1 MGPQSQGD
9 SDGNVLQLC
18 VVETFRLGDLV
29 YLTAFL
35 YGLRRAVPDA
45 RIRVVTGA
53 AGRAFAFPEDLAVE
67 VAAADWPW
75 GNAGWWR
82 RPLRSMCAVL
92 DARRH
97 LAEMTGPWVGLD
109 PRGDIRHKYLLRL
122 LKIRDVVRDS
132 TRWQG
137 LGRLLGR
144 SSRHVLEERQ
154 AYLEATCRKL
164 GIDEKVT
171 LRWPWANDI
180 RAPGENSQRV
190 ILAPEAGAPLREW
203 PQERWI
209 LLSRELRGRGW
220 KTELV
225 IHNLQWGSVDISSEF
240 DGIITGSVRD
250 LSSRLRGA
258 AVVIAVDS
266 FVGHYAAAHGIPVLS
281 LFGPTLA
288 ALWKPWGRG
297 NEVIQRDGYS
307 CRPCRQVRCVQ
318 PENNC
323 MKAIAVGEI
332 VEVLQVMF
340 GGQRQDS
347 NDAYRDSAGR
357 TRRE

>member
-1 MGPQSQGD
+1 MDAVMEPQSQFG

-45 RIRVVTGA
+45 RIRVVTGP
-53 AGRAFAFPEDLAVE
+53 AGRAFAFPEELAVE

-75 GNAGWWR
+75 SNAGWWR
-82 RPLRSMCAVL
+82 HPLRSTRAVL
-92 DARRH
+92 DARRR
-97 LAEMTGPWVGLD
+97 LSKMTGPWVGLD

-122 LKIRDVVRDS
+122 LNIRVVVRDG

-154 AYLEATCRKL
+154 AYLEATCRRL
-164 GIDEKVT
+164 GIEEKVT
-171 LRWPWANDI
+171 LRWPWADGTSAS
-180 RAPGENSQRV
+180 REDSRRV
-190 ILAPEAGAPLREW
+190 ILAPEAGALLREW

-209 LLSRELRGRGW
+209 LLSRELRRRGW
-220 KTELV
+220 QTELV
-225 IHNLQWGSVDISSEF
+225 VHSLRWRDVDVSSEF

-288 ALWKPWGRG
+288 ALWKPWGRD
-297 NEVIQRDGYS
+297 NEVIQRDGYF
-307 CRPCRQVRCVQ
+307 CRPCSQVRCVQ

-332 VEVLQVMF
+332 VEVLRVMSE
-340 GGQRQDS
+340 G
-347 NDAYRDSAGR
+347 AG
-357 TRRE
+357 TGFE